1 MDIKKQCAEI
11 YNKAFG
17 EDGSFSQKLFDICFS
32 NCRFVLEE
40 NRVAS
45 MCFLLPCRL
54 VKEKENYNAF
64 YVFAVATR
72 AELRGKGYMTK
83 LFDEIK
89 QNESLPLILRPANKG
104 LVELYK
110 KTGFSEGTAN
120 ANIKGKIFLEPLGN
134 FASLV
139 KDNAEYEEKPFTVMF
154 YGVKPQEFEG
164 LYFPFSMF

>member
-1 MDIKKQCAEI
+1 MDVKKQCAEI
-11 YNKAFG
+11 YINAFG
-17 EDGSFSQKLFDICFS
+17 EDGSFSKKLFDICFE

-54 VKEKENYNAF
+54 VNIKESCNAF

-72 AELRGKGYMTK
+72 EELRGKGYMTK
-83 LFDEIK
+83 LFNEIK
-89 QNESLPLILRPANKG
+89 QNESLPLILRPANEG

-110 KTGFSEGTAN
+110 KIGFLKGRAKAN
-120 ANIKGKIFLEPLGN
+120 AKRDVFLEPLGT
-134 FASLV
+134 FATLV
-139 KDNAEYEEKPFTVMF
+139 KDNAEYEEKPFTVMY
-154 YGVKPQEFEG
+154 YGVNPQEFKE